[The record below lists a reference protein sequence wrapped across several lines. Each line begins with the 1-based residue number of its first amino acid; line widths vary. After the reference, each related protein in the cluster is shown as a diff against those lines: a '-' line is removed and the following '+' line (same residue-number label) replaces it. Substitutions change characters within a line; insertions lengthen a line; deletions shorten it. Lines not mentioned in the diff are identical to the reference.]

1 MAITQKQN
9 TTALARVEQHNIAM
23 MELQKQE
30 LEKRREVQALE
41 ARLKDIGYIRRLD
54 EVSETIL
61 DVLLE
66 DDRLVNYLKK
76 ILDSGNVR
84 AIQHVMVALGVT
96 LDKREKLLGYDATRA
111 AQMKKTQFKVLFKGT
126 DGSQAGV
133 SVESSG

>member
-1 MAITQKQN
+1 MSRPKNHNRAELVK
-9 TTALARVEQHNIAM
+9 AKHDVEM
-23 MELQKQE
+23 LELSKQE

-41 ARLKDIGYIRRLD
+41 ARMKDLGYIRKLD

-61 DVLLE
+61 DILLE
-66 DDRLVNYLKK
+66 DGRLTNYLKK

-84 AIQHVMVALGVT
+84 AIQHIMVALGVT
-96 LDKREKLLGYDATRA
+96 LDKREKLLGYDETRLK
-111 AQMKKTQFKVLFKGT
+111 QTKKTQFKVLFKGA

>member
-1 MAITQKQN
+1 MSRPKNHNRAELVK
-9 TTALARVEQHNIAM
+9 AKHDVEM
-23 MELQKQE
+23 LELSKQE

-41 ARLKDIGYIRRLD
+41 ARMKDIGYIRKLD

-61 DVLLE
+61 DILLE
-66 DDRLVNYLKK
+66 DGRLTSYLKK

-84 AIQHVMVALGVT
+84 AIQHIMVALGVT
-96 LDKREKLLGYDATRA
+96 LDKREKLLSYDETRLK
-111 AQMKKTQFKVLFKGT
+111 QTKRTQFKVLFKGA

>member
-1 MAITQKQN
+1 MAKPQKQN
-9 TTALARVEQHNIAM
+9 TTAIARVERDVEIID
-23 MELQKQE
+23 LSKQE

-41 ARLKDIGYIRRLD
+41 ARLKDIGYIRKLD

-66 DDRLVNYLKK
+66 DDRLVDYLKR

-96 LDKREKLLGYDATRA
+96 LDKREKLLGYDETRA
-111 AQMKKTQFKVLFKGT
+111 AQTKKTQFKVLFKGA

-133 SVESSG
+133 SVEGSG

>member
-1 MAITQKQN
+1 V
-9 TTALARVEQHNIAM
+9 L
-23 MELQKQE
+23 
-30 LEKRREVQALE
+30 ALE
-41 ARLKDIGYIRRLD
+41 ARLKDLKYIQKLD
-54 EVSETIL
+54 KVSETIL

-66 DDRLVNYLKK
+66 DDRLTNYLKK
-76 ILDSGNVR
+76 ALDSGNVR

-133 SVESSG
+133 SVETSG